1 LRCKNKPL
9 ANVRFF
15 INFNSDTITT
25 CLLSHSQHNEKELL
39 LRTSTG
45 DPTAFSILF
54 YRYHQ
59 ELAVYI
65 LRLTRSLSLTEE
77 IVQETFLKLWIKREQ
92 LAEVHDFR
100 SWLFTVSRNHTFNCM
115 RDLAKKAVQQR
126 VWISEALRHQVPAD
140 EAPDREYYYSLI
152 EEAVDHLS
160 PQQQKIYLLS
170 RRDGLKYE
178 EIADQLQLS
187 RNTVKR
193 HMSLALHTIVSY
205 VRARAPRALPFI
217 LLFLSQL

>member
-1 LRCKNKPL
+1 MLN
-9 ANVRFF
+9 
-15 INFNSDTITT
+15 
-25 CLLSHSQHNEKELL
+25 HSQHNEKELL
-39 LRTSTG
+39 LRTSAG

-54 YRYHQ
+54 FRYHQ
-59 ELAVYI
+59 ELGEYI
-65 LRLTRSLSLTEE
+65 LRLTKSLNLTEE
-77 IVQETFLKLWIKREQ
+77 IVQETFLKIWLKRDQ
-92 LAEVHDFR
+92 LAEVYDFR
-100 SWLFTVSRNHTFNCM
+100 SWLFTVSRNHAFNCL

-126 VWISEALRHQVPAD
+126 VWISEALRQQVPAD

-160 PQQQKIYLLS
+160 PQQQKVYLLS

-205 VRARAPRALPFI
+205 VRARAPRVLPFI
-217 LLFLSQL
+217 LLFFSQL